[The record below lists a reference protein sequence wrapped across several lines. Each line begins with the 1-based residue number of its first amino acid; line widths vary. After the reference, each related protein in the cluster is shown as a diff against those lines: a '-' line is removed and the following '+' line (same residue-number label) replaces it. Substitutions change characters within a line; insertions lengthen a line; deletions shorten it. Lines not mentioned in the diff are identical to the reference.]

1 MGDLVMRCPYC
12 GGLNTDKASFC
23 TYCGRDLATSAP
35 PRQKQPPR
43 PTTPS
48 PYPSTPKPP
57 PTQQPLPRPTAPV
70 QSPPRPPAPPTPP
83 IRATQPNVQAQRA
96 TILPPAPVA
105 PEPPAPFPPRTIAQL
120 AALEPGALSYTI
132 IDESESDGR
141 KKQIRIL
148 YPRCAPWQ
156 QMATLLKA
164 HKELQEQT
172 GKFNTVIIQGVL
184 SKDTDAYRF
193 TNGQLCFDRNVR
205 LGENVQNRYQIETSN
220 GFDAEAIRVVLTE

>member
-1 MGDLVMRCPYC
+1 MRCPYC
-12 GGLNTDKASFC
+12 NGLNNDKASFC
-23 TYCGRDLATSAP
+23 TYCGRDLVTSSS
-35 PRQKQPPR
+35 PRQQQPPR
-43 PTTPS
+43 PATPS

-57 PTQQPLPRPTAPV
+57 LTQQPLPRPSTPV
-70 QSPPRPPAPPTPP
+70 QSPPRPATPP
-83 IRATQPNVQAQRA
+83 MRATPANAQTQRVSMPSPIA
-96 TILPPAPVA
+96 APTA
-105 PEPPAPFPPRTIAQL
+105 PEPPAPFPPRTMAQL
-120 AALEPGALSYTI
+120 AALESGALSYSV

-164 HKELQEQT
+164 HKELQGQT
-172 GKFNTVIIQGVL
+172 NKFNTVIIQGVL

-205 LGENVQNRYQIETSN
+205 LGENTQNRYQIETSN
-220 GFDAEAIRVVLTE
+220 GFDADAIRIVLTE